1 MSTRNP
7 VIRAVFQMGVGR
19 SPVMTLEVAQTD
31 AELARGLMNRVQLPA
46 HHGMLFAYKEP
57 GRHSFWMKNTY
68 IPLDIA
74 WLDGEG
80 YVLERHSMLPHD
92 ETKHQPLS
100 PAKFAIELRA
110 GTLNSYGVRIGDRL
124 VRLKG

>member
-1 MSTRNP
+1 MFTPKN
-7 VIRAVFQMGVGR
+7 VIRAYFQTGAVR

-31 AELARGLMNRVQLPA
+31 AELARGLMNRVQMPP
-46 HHGMLFAYKEP
+46 HYGMLFVYKEP
-57 GRHSFWMKNTY
+57 KQHSFWMKNTY

-74 WLDGEG
+74 WLNDEG
-80 YVLERHSMLPHD
+80 HVLEQHVMQPHD
-92 ETKHQPLS
+92 ETQHKPLQ

-110 GTLNSYGVRIGDRL
+110 GTLNSYGVRLGDRL